1 MVSPS
6 VLSNHTDIPVTS
18 TTTFVTAP
26 NGPANFLVAAH
37 KDDVAN
43 YARSG
48 NDLVVEFK
56 DGHALR
62 LQGFFANGTD
72 FHNLVFQQEDGRMLA
87 VFDGALTAEGDGIVD
102 SAVTLEAIADSSS
115 TATLLGIL
123 GAVGLGAGVA
133 AAGGGG
139 GGGSSA

>member
-102 SAVTLEAIADSSS
+102 GGDR
-115 TATLLGIL
+115 LGQ
-123 GAVGLGAGVA
+123 GAARVGIGRAL
-133 AAGGGG
+133 
-139 GGGSSA
+139 

>member
-62 LQGFFANGTD
+62 LQGSSP
-72 FHNLVFQQEDGRMLA
+72 
-87 VFDGALTAEGDGIVD
+87 TARI
-102 SAVTLEAIADSSS
+102 STTSSS
-115 TATLLGIL
+115 SRKTAGCWR
-123 GAVGLGAGVA
+123 
-133 AAGGGG
+133 
-139 GGGSSA
+139 SSTGH